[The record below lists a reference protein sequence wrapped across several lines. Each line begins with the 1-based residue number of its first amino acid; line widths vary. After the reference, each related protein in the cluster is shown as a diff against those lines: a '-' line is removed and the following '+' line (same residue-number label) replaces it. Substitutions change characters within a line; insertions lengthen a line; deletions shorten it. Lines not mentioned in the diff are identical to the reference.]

1 MIRKNLISIIL
12 AAGTGSR
19 LKSKTPKVLLKI
31 NNKTLINYSIE
42 LAGKFSNKIN
52 IVINKSLIFLK
63 KKFQKNNFFIQKKSL
78 GTGHAV
84 LTCLNKIQLDKKFN
98 YLVLYADTPFISKT
112 DISNMLK
119 KIVFMDLVILAFT
132 SNNNKGCGLLKKKKN
147 KVNQIIEYKNANKKE
162 REITLCNSG
171 IMLFNYKVRKLVK
184 VIKKNN
190 LTKEFYLT
198 DLVELAN
205 ENKLKVGYVTS
216 KNELRS
222 RGINDLKTY
231 RTNQNYFEK
240 KY

>member
-132 SNNNKGCGLLKKKKN
+132 SNNNKGCGLLKKKK
-147 KVNQIIEYKNANKKE
+147 K
-162 REITLCNSG
+162 
-171 IMLFNYKVRKLVK
+171 
-184 VIKKNN
+184 
-190 LTKEFYLT
+190 
-198 DLVELAN
+198 
-205 ENKLKVGYVTS
+205 
-216 KNELRS
+216 
-222 RGINDLKTY
+222 
-231 RTNQNYFEK
+231 
-240 KY
+240 